1 MLITPHGKIEKIDQ
15 ADLINFVNS
24 KLITAQQKYGNFDD
38 FFLSRKFEN
47 LMTKIFSNY
56 S

>member
-24 KLITAQQKYGNFDD
+24 KLKIAQQKY
-38 FFLSRKFEN
+38 
-47 LMTKIFSNY
+47 
-56 S
+56 